1 MELVHLAAA
10 LDRLD
15 DVVDRATR
23 TSVVFSCSTGD
34 TVIAA
39 AALEGRLRR
48 PLGLWLDVSEDYP
61 AQMAARD
68 VATLSHLIEI
78 DQVVIASRSLA
89 VERADVVRALLTED
103 EVNFSNA
110 AATLTGAYN
119 RPAPPRPITVWS
131 FDGHI
136 LRSTVNVLVSA
147 VTTSDAVG
155 ETTTFT

>member
-1 MELVHLAAA
+1 MELVHLAAV

-15 DVVDRATR
+15 DVVDRAAR
-23 TSVVFSCSTGD
+23 TSMVFSCSTGD

-68 VATLSHLIEI
+68 VATLSRLIEI
-78 DQVVIASRSLA
+78 DHVVIASRSLA

-110 AATLTGAYN
+110 AATLVGAFN
-119 RPAPPRPITVWS
+119 RPAPPQPITVWN
-131 FDGHI
+131 FDGHA
-136 LRSTVNVLVSA
+136 LRNTVNVLVRA

-155 ETTTFT
+155 ETTTFS